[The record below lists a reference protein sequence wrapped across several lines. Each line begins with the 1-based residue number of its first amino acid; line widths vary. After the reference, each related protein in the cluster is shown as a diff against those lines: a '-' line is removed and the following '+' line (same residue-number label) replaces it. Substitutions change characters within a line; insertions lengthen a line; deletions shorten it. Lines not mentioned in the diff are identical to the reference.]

1 MEKERGKL
9 LNTRDALWDHVFFL
23 LDGKF
28 AMLSRPRA
36 GFFDDAD
43 KRPLSLTSC
52 FLSPFQ
58 KKQQQNS
65 RHPRRRLVQ
74 VRTKNVFGLNFF
86 SLFSRSP
93 SFSLFLSLPLL
104 SLTREEKKLN
114 LVNFFRG
121 WGCGAGRGVAGAAV
135 GTAVGVGV
143 GYAVA
148 NNQNNNCYNSECG
161 REPEGE
167 REFFFF
173 SKRARTSTAGVLTK
187 KTFADSSLSLMF

>member
-93 SFSLFLSLPLL
+93 SFSLCLSLPLL

-114 LVNFFRG
+114 LVNKKKLFSSSSG
-121 WGCGAGRGVAGAAV
+121 AGAAAPAAASRAPPSAPPWASESATPSPTTRTT
-135 GTAVGVGV
+135 TATTVSVEE
-143 GYAVA
+143 
-148 NNQNNNCYNSECG
+148 S
-161 REPEGE
+161 RKE
-167 REFFFF
+167 RESFFFQASENVDRGGANEENF
-173 SKRARTSTAGVLTK
+173 C
-187 KTFADSSLSLMF
+187 

>member
-93 SFSLFLSLPLL
+93 SLSLFLSLPLL

-114 LVNFFRG
+114 LVNKKKLFSSSSG
-121 WGCGAGRGVAGAAV
+121 AGAAAPAAASRAPPSAPPWASESATPSPTTRTT
-135 GTAVGVGV
+135 TATTVSVEE
-143 GYAVA
+143 
-148 NNQNNNCYNSECG
+148 S
-161 REPEGE
+161 RKE
-167 REFFFF
+167 RESFFFF
-173 SKRARTSTAGVLTK
+173 PSERERRPRGC
-187 KTFADSSLSLMF
+187 

>member
-1 MEKERGKL
+1 MRKERMEKERGKL

-114 LVNFFRG
+114 LVNKKKLFSSSSG
-121 WGCGAGRGVAGAAV
+121 AGAAAPAAASRAPPSAPPWASESATPSPTTRTT
-135 GTAVGVGV
+135 TATTVSVEE
-143 GYAVA
+143 
-148 NNQNNNCYNSECG
+148 S
-161 REPEGE
+161 RKE
-167 REFFFF
+167 RESFFFF
-173 SKRARTSTAGVLTK
+173 PSERERRPRGC
-187 KTFADSSLSLMF
+187 